1 MKVTRKPGKKRPR
14 TCAQEHLAHI
24 IHDTPTA
31 SLLLSQD
38 PLGQTGVGEAG
49 HRDEQVETTLPSTL
63 NGVRFLVPFA
73 LSDHLRL
80 WKVLTTAPSPPSPLG
95 RKQR

>member
-1 MKVTRKPGKKRPR
+1 MY
-14 TCAQEHLAHI
+14 LAHI
-24 IHDTPTA
+24 TCGTPTT

-38 PLGQTGVGEAG
+38 PLGQAGVGEAG
-49 HRDEQVETTLPSTL
+49 HRDERVETTLPSTL

-80 WKVLTTAPSPPSPLG
+80 
-95 RKQR
+95 